1 MDFTEEQIDAMSD
14 KVARVLGQR
23 LSNLSRGQKAS
34 LNKALGGLFDRHNGD
49 VSTITDDEIWGAWN
63 VMQAFYPDD
72 VVELLE
78 HYHPTSY

>member
-1 MDFTEEQIDAMSD
+1 MHIDNEQLKAMRY
-14 KVARVLGQR
+14 KVAHVLGHK
-23 LSNLSRGQKAS
+23 LHNLSRGQEAS
-34 LNKALGGLFDRHNGD
+34 LDKALGGVFDRHSGD

-78 HYHPTSY
+78 QYHPIR

>member
-1 MDFTEEQIDAMSD
+1 MNIDNEQLKAMSN
-14 KVARVLGQR
+14 KVANILGHK
-23 LSNLSRGQKAS
+23 LHHLSRGQEAS
-34 LNKALGGLFDRHNGD
+34 LDKALGSVFDRHNGE

-78 HYHPTSY
+78 QYHPTR

>member
-14 KVARVLGQR
+14 KVARVLAQR
-23 LSNLSRGQKAS
+23 LGNLSKGQKAS
-34 LNKALGGLFDRHNGD
+34 LEHALCDVLDDHNGD